1 MKKRRKILVWLLMM
15 VMVLSLVGCGE
26 KKTIDSDDD
35 NDKQVEDVKES
46 EENEESEESAESEEV
61 KESEPTE
68 EPVAESSE
76 EEKVTEE
83 PVDAQEELSVK
94 EIVDNMIEA
103 FQGKTITEAE
113 LLMDMDFG
121 IEVQG
126 VSMEM
131 ETAMEGRVKV
141 SMEPYKAY
149 TELTINA
156 NVFGET
162 ESVSSVSY
170 MVEEDG
176 KLYTYMNSDETG
188 WTKMDSGMDKEDLEQ
203 ALEYGFDWLKEKG
216 EDEFSLDEET
226 HVINDRNAY
235 KVSLVLTGNEMQKA
249 MGNMYGANELFADS
263 GLDEID
269 MSLIN
274 TPCSYYVDT
283 ENFSIL
289 KIEMDIEGMDKL
301 LMDTY
306 ANMEGAEEMDI
317 NVSMDKCHMVYDK
330 VSYDPVEVPE
340 LPEEAL
346 ALNETEG
353 ADEAISDEEDVY
365 ILEAGDNV
373 VNVKCQDGWKFYS
386 QDDEMLIFTDNSQK
400 ISVIY
405 SLYAGVDS
413 EDVLKHVEESE
424 IPDLKDMD
432 VYVSHEKVDVVD
444 GYETVLIHTTL
455 GISTFS
461 WVPVGEDG
469 MLYVVITD
477 TVNEN
482 VEDSLTPVVET
493 INW

>member
-1 MKKRRKILVWLLMM
+1 MM

-26 KKTIDSDDD
+26 KKTVGSDDD

-61 KESEPTE
+61 KESEPAE
-68 EPVAESSE
+68 ESVAESSE

-83 PVDAQEELSVK
+83 PVDAQEELPVK
-94 EIVDNMIEA
+94 EVVDNMIEA

-131 ETAMEGRVKV
+131 ETSIEGKIKV
-141 SMEPYKAY
+141 SLEPYKAY

-156 NVFGET
+156 NAFGQS
-162 ESVSSVSY
+162 ESVSSISY
-170 MVEEDG
+170 IVEEDG
-176 KLYTYMNSDETG
+176 KIYNYTNSDEAG
-188 WTKMDSGMDKEDLEQ
+188 WTKMDSGMDATDVEQ
-203 ALEYGFDWLKEKG
+203 ALEYGFDWMREKG
-216 EDEFSLDEET
+216 EDEFSLDEEP
-226 HVINDRNAY
+226 HVINGRNAY
-235 KVSLVLTGNEMQKA
+235 KVSLVLNGNEMQQA
-249 MGNMYGANELFADS
+249 MGNMYGTNKLFADS
-263 GLDEID
+263 GLGEID

-317 NVSMDKCHMVYDK
+317 NVSIDKCHMVYDK

-340 LPEEAL
+340 VPEEAL
-346 ALNETEG
+346 ALNESE
-353 ADEAISDEEDVY
+353 EIEENISEEENVY
-365 ILEAGDNV
+365 LLEEGDNV
-373 VNVKCQDGWKFYS
+373 VKVTCLDGWKFYS
-386 QDDEMLIFTDNSQK
+386 QDEDMLIFTDDSQK

-405 SLYAGVDS
+405 SLYEGVTS

-424 IPDLKDMD
+424 IPDIKDMD
-432 VYVSHEKVDVVD
+432 VYVSHEKVEVVD